1 MALSLGIVLV
11 CVLLFLAVRPK
22 KSPEPLM
29 QAAPSFFQSSP
40 ALQPQPVA
48 MSFRQQLVDEKA
60 AEVASA
66 FRDAEQKKWR
76 AEVIKEA
83 ADLLATP

>member
-1 MALSLGIVLV
+1 MALSFGIILV
-11 CVLLFLAVRPK
+11 CILLFLAVRPK
-22 KSPEPLM
+22 RPPQVVM
-29 QAAPSFFQSSP
+29 QSAPAPSFFQPTP
-40 ALQPQPVA
+40 APIA
-48 MSFRQQLVDEKA
+48 TSFRQQLVDEKA

-83 ADLLATP
+83 AELLATP